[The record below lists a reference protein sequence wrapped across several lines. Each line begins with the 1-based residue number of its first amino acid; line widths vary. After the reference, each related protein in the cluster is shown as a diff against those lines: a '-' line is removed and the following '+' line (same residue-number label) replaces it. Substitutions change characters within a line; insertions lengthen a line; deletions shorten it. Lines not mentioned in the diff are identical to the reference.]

1 MFIRVL
7 NCIIF
12 SLALTYMYIQ
22 CDSTPCR
29 SENRLGECCLNFHK
43 AGDGSCQKCPMGTH
57 GVNCSSECPPGYYG
71 LFCLEKCNCSDD
83 KCNSV
88 EGCREYSGT
97 RHNDK
102 GITGTRERS
111 VWENITHILIGSIS
125 TAVVVAGLFYLKSR
139 FKRVRKEREMRNTDF
154 PNPGSNNED
163 EVPEQDHLS
172 GTASTHRTESIYEEN
187 QYTDMRL
194 SRMIEIH
201 TEVNISENS
210 LQTLV
215 DELENEAR
223 NRRENDSIQ
232 TLQTQ
237 NEERYTVNRY
247 KEENEYGHFS
257 DSCQYSVLSLRR
269 NIQPDYPIE
278 MNN

>member
-1 MFIRVL
+1 M
-7 NCIIF
+7 
-12 SLALTYMYIQ
+12 
-22 CDSTPCR
+22 
-29 SENRLGECCLNFHK
+29 
-43 AGDGSCQKCPMGTH
+43 
-57 GVNCSSECPPGYYG
+57 
-71 LFCLEKCNCSDD
+71 
-83 KCNSV
+83 
-88 EGCREYSGT
+88 
-97 RHNDK
+97 
-102 GITGTRERS
+102 
-111 VWENITHILIGSIS
+111 
-125 TAVVVAGLFYLKSR
+125 
-139 FKRVRKEREMRNTDF
+139 
-154 PNPGSNNED
+154 
-163 EVPEQDHLS
+163 S